1 MNTFHIYRDRG
12 GFYRWRL
19 VARNG
24 EKVAA
29 SEAYVMKAAAIESA
43 EKVKVWSAN
52 ASIIDDEPI
61 RTLIKLMLKK
71 K

>member
-1 MNTFHIYRDRG
+1 MNTFHIYRDKG

-29 SEAYVMKAAAIESA
+29 SEAYVSKAAAIESA
-43 EKVKVWSAN
+43 EKVKIWAN
-52 ASIIDDEPI
+52 NANIVDDTLVK
-61 RTLIKLMLKK
+61 TLISLLLNK
-71 K
+71 